1 MPKPPLP
8 EEYKFGTYGS
18 MVAVKM
24 MEKDMPTP
32 MTIEMEAEDIRA
44 ALDQINLYIGY
55 TAGHVDDEK
64 YRATW
69 KAFIK
74 VHSALLT
81 KTHENVTCENLSDA
95 DERQA
100 ALDIVNEQ
108 AKDDGLWFVAKYAS
122 EAYLQ
127 QELRRLHR
135 SIELAAL
142 QSPRVPEPTSIENVA
157 MEDTWLREKIGIALG
172 EASMC
177 WSETPKGVFHSERA
191 TEILNDLCCQIDTRK
206 SPRVPDDAKYHELC
220 KQCWDALGITEYT
233 GKHIAEHIKEL
244 RSPRVPVIDGL
255 DEAMSVINKFIRARD
270 AEIDFLPEK
279 STKNT
284 SEWISHFMHNVNYS
298 LSFNDWMNLDK
309 ARAYAELQKG
319 V

>member
-81 KTHENVTCENLSDA
+81 KTTKNVTCENLSNA
-95 DERQA
+95 DGRQDKWSA
-100 ALDIVNEQ
+100 FYKYVESET
-108 AKDDGLWFVAKYAS
+108 DDGEMLIDGWVAA
-122 EAYLQ
+122 EDV
-127 QELRRLHR
+127 ETIR
-135 SIELAAL
+135 SAL
-142 QSPRVPEPTSIENVA
+142 QSPRVPVIE
-157 MEDTWLREKIGIALG
+157 
-172 EASMC
+172 
-177 WSETPKGVFHSERA
+177 
-191 TEILNDLCCQIDTRK
+191 
-206 SPRVPDDAKYHELC
+206 
-220 KQCWDALGITEYT
+220 
-233 GKHIAEHIKEL
+233 
-244 RSPRVPVIDGL
+244 GL
-255 DEAMSVINKFIRARD
+255 DEAIAVINKFIRARD

-309 ARAYAELQKG
+309 VRAYAELQKG